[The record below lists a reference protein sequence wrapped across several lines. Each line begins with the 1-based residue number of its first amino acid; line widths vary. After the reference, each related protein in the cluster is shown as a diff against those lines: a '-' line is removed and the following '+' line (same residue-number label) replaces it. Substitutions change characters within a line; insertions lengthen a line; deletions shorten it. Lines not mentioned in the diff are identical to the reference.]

1 MVSFLFKSDLS
12 QLLLHQFI
20 SFFCVNNMSLTLEK
34 VENNMALEKVENNMT
49 LENVVENTTLENVVE
64 TTDALNQGPSD
75 EDIQSDAFI
84 ESQIL
89 LEFEKMA
96 EEDKE
101 NFLSEPFSEKKFS
114 GKMRENLV
122 TNKASV
128 PYHLAEKLSQRLE
141 FELEN
146 IAKKSKEET
155 KCYIWLRNQKDG
167 KSYAGFT
174 GEIAGKNFLDISI
187 TNPYNPQ
194 FLLKVVKINV
204 SDELYKCIRGEV
216 DPVVLGHMKTG
227 KFSRVKRKTDAE
239 KMDKTINKATKG
251 YIWLKNP
258 KNGMTYSLDTGEE
271 AKDTFLHISIPF
283 PENQAMSKI
292 VKMNVSRELYTVLCY
307 QVDKLIADNLRA
319 GKLSVVKPKKK

>member
-12 QLLLHQFI
+12 QLLLPQFI
-20 SFFCVNNMSLTLEK
+20 SFFGVNNMSLTLEK
-34 VENNMALEKVENNMT
+34 VVENTTLEK
-49 LENVVENTTLENVVE
+49 VVENTTLEKVVE
-64 TTDALNQGPSD
+64 NTDALNQGSSVGD
-75 EDIQSDAFI
+75 SQSTSESFI

-89 LEFEKMA
+89 LEFDKMA
-96 EEDKE
+96 EADKE
-101 NFLSEPFSEKKFS
+101 NFLIEPFSEKKFS

-146 IAKKSKEET
+146 IAKKSKKET

-167 KSYAGFT
+167 KSYAGYT
-174 GEIAGKNFLDISI
+174 GEVAGKNFLHISI

-216 DPVVLGHMKTG
+216 DPFVLGQMKTG

-239 KMDKTINKATKG
+239 KMDKTINKANKG
-251 YIWLKNP
+251 YIWLNNP
-258 KNGMTYSLDTGEE
+258 KNGMIYSLDTGEE
-271 AKDTFLHISIPF
+271 AKDKFLHISIPF
-283 PENQAMSKI
+283 PENQSMSKI
-292 VKMNVSRELYTVLCY
+292 VQMNVSDELYTVICY
-307 QVDKLIADNLRA
+307 QVDQLIADNLKA
-319 GKLSVVKPKKK
+319 GKLSVVTPKKK